1 MESSDNT
8 SIQLAALTQ
17 PLEGL
22 SAPSVDLV
30 GQEANQ
36 SSSSSPAT
44 YRDVVKKDRGPYLAA
59 TQNNIDLFTEIFNS
73 GLTIENIINGHTH
86 QNTLD
91 GFLHAVLGVELE
103 QETQV
108 ACVLFD
114 VYGPSHP
121 NYPGETAQIKNNKGT
136 KFIASSITLD
146 GWNVAKELFVGP
158 SPKMTEDK
166 LRLYA
171 KWSLARKNLV
181 DNGLATAGTWYL
193 FGDFMDIMERSAIA
207 AANGETISSPLV
219 PNTQCAESPDIAG
232 QVGVKSFSIPRSTYK
247 IPLSLAS
254 RVTGLA
260 GVNLDSPP
268 DTVSATIPE
277 NDGNL
282 MRIFVDPNDLQQFV
296 GRAIDVRV
304 GRASLIEGLPDLT
317 KKLSIVNQ
325 RKFGFSSSPVTQDGS
340 AGTIL
345 ESVNLNHAIASKN
358 FFLAD
363 TVETNVWKT
372 GVGDWRSSQ
381 TDNPE
386 ISAKLVE
393 LGYTPEMYTG
403 MQALR
408 RLNLIPV
415 LSSDKIQVPM
425 VIDGESTFAI
435 DTKSQVNLL
444 EAVWTSWKNIL
455 ELNTSVYG
463 IDHTHMPEL
472 SATALINELS
482 GQSIIE
488 IVNNLYNSLTTGDLS
503 GTTIVASYSALS
515 ALPVP
520 ADFHDGK
527 LARVGCDL
535 YISCDGKWTEV
546 APGGEAGPA
555 TVPNYPTVAD
565 LPTPLSAYEGKLATV
580 NCELFVAC
588 DGEWTRV
595 SFGDVT
601 TTIETLSTQIASVSA
616 SSWYNYVDI
625 YTLSAEVMRLS
636 KTDTLS
642 SLIAT
647 FSAIDHL
654 TLIQKLSG
662 LTTDLSSILTLSG
675 DFQQLLTKL
684 DILSSGLDD
693 RFINLEECCEVNT
706 RCCETNTEAITA
718 LSHRID
724 EISLSALSGVA
735 NLFESIDMS
744 TYLTQLSAL
753 QQTVNEF
760 TSLDEVRVNVQN
772 NTTILNTTNTTLS
785 ALSGDI
791 YNEIFNINQ
800 LLTSA
805 GTDVSE
811 LSALG
816 DIINNIHDLTTF
828 LQQLS
833 TNERMTD
840 LELCCEENRA
850 TGTTHTTQLE
860 TLTNLITDTE
870 TLVRQLSSRVLEPT
884 GVVLTTKHQTVSG
897 RKTFKNTLTVNS
909 SGHFEKTLTVGDKSS
924 PKVFDVCSENG
935 TTKINIK
942 SLPTSLN
949 INDLDIGDLYTV
961 QLDNNITVIAIKT

>member
-22 SAPSVDLV
+22 SAPSVDIV

-36 SSSSSPAT
+36 SSGSSPAT
-44 YRDVVKKDRGPYLAA
+44 YRNITRKDRGPYLAE
-59 TQNNIDLFTEIFNS
+59 TQHNIDLFTEIFNS
-73 GLTIENIINGHTH
+73 GLVLENIINGHIH
-86 QNTLD
+86 ENTLP
-91 GFLHAVLGVELE
+91 GFLHAVLGVQLDL
-103 QETQV
+103 ETQV
-108 ACVLFD
+108 ACVLYD
-114 VYGPSHP
+114 RYP
-121 NYPGETAQIKNNKGT
+121 NTSPFYPTDAAIPNSKPGC
-136 KFIASSITLD
+136 ITNDAFNL
-146 GWNVAKELFVGP
+146 AEELFV
-158 SPKMTEDK
+158 SPDLTLDK
-166 LRLYA
+166 LKLFTNFTNSKKFLLTDGLVA
-171 KWSLARKNLV
+171 KKN
-181 DNGLATAGTWYL
+181 WYL
-193 FGDFMDIMERSAIA
+193 FSDFMDTMQRSAD
-207 AANGETISSPLV
+207 GETGLTPLV
-219 PNTQCAESPDIAG
+219 PSDQCASSPEVDG
-232 QVGVKSFSIPRSTYK
+232 QSGVKTFSIPRSTYK

-254 RVTGLA
+254 RVTGIA

-268 DTVSATIPE
+268 DIVSVPLPL
-277 NDGNL
+277 NDANL
-282 MRIFVDPNDLQQFV
+282 MRIFVNPDHLQTFSP
-296 GRAIDVRV
+296 GRTIDVRV
-304 GRASLIEGLPDLT
+304 APGSLIEGLPDLT

-325 RKFGFSSSPVTQDGS
+325 KKFGFSSSPVTQDGE

-403 MQALR
+403 MQSLR

-425 VIDGESTFAI
+425 VIDGESTFAV
-435 DTKSQVNLL
+435 DPTSQVNLL

-515 ALPVP
+515 ALPSP
-520 ADFHDGK
+520 AEFHEGK

-535 YISCDGKWTEV
+535 YISCDGTWTEV
-546 APGGEAGPA
+546 APGGQGGPA
-555 TVPNYPTVAD
+555 TVPNYTTVAD
-565 LPTPLSAYEGKLATV
+565 LPIPLSAHEGKLATV
-580 NCELFVAC
+580 NCELYVAC
-588 DGEWTRV
+588 DGEWTKV
-595 SFGDVT
+595 SFGDFT
-601 TTIETLSTQIASVSA
+601 NTIETLSTQFVTVSA
-616 SSWYNYVDI
+616 LSWYNYVDI
-625 YTLSAEVMRLS
+625 TTLSAEVMRLS

-642 SLIAT
+642 SLIMT

-693 RFINLEECCEVNT
+693 RFLNLEACCDNNT
-706 RCCETNTEAITA
+706 RRSETNTEAITA

-760 TSLDEVRVNVQN
+760 TSLDEVRVNVQS

-791 YNEIFNINQ
+791 YNEIFNINK
-800 LLTSA
+800 LLAAS

-816 DIINNIHDLTTF
+816 TIINNIHDLTTF

-840 LELCCEENRA
+840 LELCCEENRT

-884 GVVLTTKHQTVSG
+884 GVVLTTRHQTVSG

-949 INDLDIGDLYTV
+949 INDLNTGDLYTV
-961 QLDNNITVIAIKT
+961 QLDNNTTVIAIKT